1 MSGDFFRIIDI
12 GLGLILVYLAL
23 SVVVTAMTETV
34 AGFLKLRAGMLA
46 KGVRWLLQGAASDMA
61 ARNAPAG
68 SPDHV
73 AQQLM
78 AHPMINGATS
88 GPSPA
93 SHIPPRIFALTLLDV
108 LHKVNEEAG
117 RLSKPPT
124 DPSFT
129 FADAQQL
136 VASLPDSDLK
146 NTLALVLA
154 DAQRRTV
161 AAEDAIAQW
170 YDAGMQR
177 VSNWYKK
184 RIQTIT
190 LVLGI
195 VVAATVNANT
205 IHIAE
210 VLWQDDIARHVTLDA
225 ATKMAVGTEPGA
237 GCSPVKD
244 LGETTAIAQAI
255 SCRTEAAMEA
265 FTAVGSLPIGWSQD
279 IDQIGRQKG
288 WITLILGWLI
298 TGFALQMGAPFWF
311 NLLQKLV
318 KMRASFAADG
328 TTQGGTQPPP
338 QTYPPAPIIAATA
351 LTPVMAAPNEPPP
364 EGPSPAGQPT

>member
-46 KGVRWLLQGAASDMA
+46 TGVRWLLQGTAHDMA

-68 SPDHV
+68 SPDNV

-108 LHKVNEEAG
+108 LHKVNQEAG
-117 RLSKPPT
+117 RLTKPPT

-136 VASLPDSDLK
+136 VASLPDSELK
-146 NTLALVLA
+146 NSLALVLA
-154 DAQRRTV
+154 DAQRRAV

-170 YDAGMQR
+170 YDGGMQR

-210 VLWQDDIARHVTLDA
+210 VLWQDDIARNVTLDA

-244 LGETTAIAQAI
+244 LDETSAIAQSI
-255 SCRTEAAMEA
+255 SCRTEAAMDA
-265 FTAVGSLPIGWSQD
+265 FTAVGALPIGWSQD
-279 IDQIGRQKG
+279 IDEIGRQKG

-318 KMRASFAADG
+318 KMRTSLAAEG
-328 TTQGGTQPPP
+328 MAQGGTQPPP
-338 QTYPPAPIIAATA
+338 QPYPPAPAIAAAAITPATA
-351 LTPVMAAPNEPPP
+351 PAGETPL
-364 EGPSPAGQPT
+364 PAGQPT